1 MAFCDFGVEQG
12 IAMVSRPS
20 RWKLAAC
27 LVLAGVAVSAIHAQ
41 SITPRLQRSQLQS
54 LLNFE
59 MPQDGGVPTG
69 WRASPSSTVF
79 TDRSVVHGGQWSAR
93 IERGADSPAAF
104 SGLEAI
110 IPIDF
115 LGTTIELRG
124 FLRARDVKDFAGLW
138 MREDGSV
145 VKNLVLNDQ
154 RVKGTSDWTEYTIR
168 LPLRPEARELAIGA
182 SLSGTGAVWVDDL
195 QLLIDGKPIWDLAH
209 VDIPLSGFELDHEFD
224 KGSGINVGA
233 LSKVQINNLATL
245 GKVWGFLKYHHPDIT
260 SGRRNWDYDLFR
272 VLPKVLA
279 ASDRVAGNAA
289 LAQWVADMGAVAS
302 CSPCAMLDT
311 ADLHLRPD
319 LKWIADE
326 GNLGRNLSRALQ
338 WIYVNRPVRDR
349 QFYVSRAPNGQPSFD
364 DELTYDALKVPDAGI
379 QLLAL
384 FRFWNI
390 VEYWSPYRNLIGD
403 WNGVLHDFIPRVVL
417 AKDFDDYQR
426 QLMLAIAAIQD
437 GHAGLWSSL
446 RVRPPLGDCQLPVNL
461 RFIEN
466 RPVVTGYSSDDFGKT
481 SGLQIGDVVT
491 KIDGQPVTKL
501 VSEVAPYYAASNDA
515 GRLRDIGGSLTRGK
529 CGAVSVALLRG
540 SDTLELNA
548 ERVPLA
554 KLDLTRARRHD
565 LPGETLQMLAGK
577 VAYLK
582 LSSVK
587 IDQVSAYIEAAA
599 DTKGLIID
607 IRNYPSEFVASPLG
621 SHLVGNRT
629 VFASNTFI
637 DIVNPGAFH
646 WRIGW
651 AITPEL
657 PHYAGK
663 IVILVDEISQSQSET
678 TAMAF
683 RAAPGAIVI
692 GSTTAGADGNVSGI
706 PLPGRLQSMISGIGV
721 FHPDHKPTQ
730 RIGIVPDIVVRPTI
744 AGIRAGRD
752 EVLEA
757 AIHQIAGP

>member
-1 MAFCDFGVEQG
+1 
-12 IAMVSRPS
+12 
-20 RWKLAAC
+20 
-27 LVLAGVAVSAIHAQ
+27 VARSPVTQSPVTQSPVAEDPNRA
-41 SITPRLQRSQLQS
+41 SITPRLERSQLQS

-59 MPQDGGVPTG
+59 MPQDGGVPAG
-69 WRASPSSTVF
+69 WKASPSSTVF

-93 IERGADSPAAF
+93 IERSADSPAAF
-104 SGLEAI
+104 SNFRVH

-124 FLRARDVKDFAGLW
+124 FLRTRDLKDFAGLW
-138 MREDGSV
+138 MREDGAV
-145 VKNLVLNDQ
+145 VKNLALDNMQ
-154 RVKGTSDWTEYTIR
+154 SQQVKGTRDWTEYTIR
-168 LPLRPEARELAIGA
+168 LPLHPEARELVIGA
-182 SLSGTGAVWVDDL
+182 LLSGTGTVWVDDL
-195 QLLIDGKPIWDLAH
+195 QLLMDGKPLWDVPH

-224 KGSGINVGA
+224 SGSGITLGA
-233 LSKVQINNLATL
+233 LSKVQIDNLATL

-260 SGRRNWDYDLFR
+260 SGKRNWDYDLFR

-279 ASDRVAGNAA
+279 ATDRVAGNSA
-289 LAQWVADMGAVAS
+289 LAQWVADVGVVAP
-302 CSPCAMLDT
+302 CSPCATLDT
-311 ADLHLRPD
+311 ADLDLRPY

-326 GNLGRNLSRALQ
+326 RHLGRSLSRALQ
-338 WIYVNRPVRDR
+338 RVYINRPARDR

-364 DELTYDALKVPDAGI
+364 HELTYDALKVPDVPDAGI

-390 VEYWSPYRNLIGD
+390 VEYWSPYRNLISD
-403 WNGVLHDFIPRVVL
+403 WNRVLHDFIPRVVL
-417 AKDFDDYQR
+417 AKDSDDYQR
-426 QLMLAIAAIQD
+426 QLMLVIAAIQD
-437 GHAGLWSSL
+437 GHANLLSSL
-446 RVRPPLGDCQLPVNL
+446 RVRPPTGDCQLPVNL
-461 RFIEN
+461 RFVEN
-466 RPVVTGYSSDDFGKT
+466 RPVVTGYSSDDLGKT
-481 SGLQIGDVVT
+481 SGLQIGDAVT
-491 KIDGQPVTKL
+491 KIDGQPVAKL
-501 VSEVAPYYAASNDA
+501 VSEIAPYYTASNEA
-515 GRLRDIGGSLTRGK
+515 GRLRDIGRSLTRGK
-529 CGAVSVALLRG
+529 CGAVPVAVLRG
-540 SDTLELNA
+540 SGTLEFNA

-554 KLDLTRARRHD
+554 KLDLTRDRRHD
-565 LPGETLQMLAGK
+565 LPGDTLQRLAGN

-607 IRNYPSEFVASPLG
+607 IRNYPSEFVAYPLG
-621 SHLVGNRT
+621 SHLVINPT
-629 VFASNTFI
+629 VFASNTLA
-637 DIVNPGAFH
+637 DIMNPGAFH
-646 WRIGW
+646 WRIGGT
-651 AITPEL
+651 ITPDV
-657 PHYAGK
+657 PHYTGK
-663 IVILVDEISQSQSET
+663 IVILVDENSQSQSET

-683 RAAPGAIVI
+683 RAAPGAIII

-757 AIHQIAGP
+757 AIHRMVGP